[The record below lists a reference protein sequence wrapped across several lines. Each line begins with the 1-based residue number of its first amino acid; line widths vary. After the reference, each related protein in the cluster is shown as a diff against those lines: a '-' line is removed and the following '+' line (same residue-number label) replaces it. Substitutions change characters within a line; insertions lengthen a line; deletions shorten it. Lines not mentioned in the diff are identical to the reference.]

1 MTCETESNNL
11 RIGFASF
18 LLNAAKATPNKI
30 EKITICK
37 ISLVAKASNKLFGI
51 TCFTNS
57 SNENPFE
64 FSNNSEALDVSSN
77 LIVVPFPGSKKFTKT
92 IPNNKEIKEA
102 EINQAMAFPPTRPTI
117 FMSPILAIPTTKV
130 EKTKGAIII

>member
-11 RIGFASF
+11 RMGLASF

-64 FSNNSEALDVSSN
+64 FSNNSEALEASSN

-102 EINQAMAFPPTRPTI
+102 EINQAIAFPPTRPTI
-117 FMSPILAIPTTKV
+117 FISPIFAIPTTKV
-130 EKTKGAIII
+130 ENTKGAIII